1 MPKIRVTKKDGSVK
15 DAEVNRNI
23 LGALNSY
30 SLKTG
35 KTVDFKMTLSY
46 CLSSLPSSIY
56 NPERTRRLYQ
66 WRLKSLQEYAIL
78 VDMTA
83 FINIILSKSLRFTKF
98 EKLFVKHIPKG
109 YGRVDM
115 ITDGDKT
122 KSIKS
127 SEQRSIKTG
136 QSEKIHIST
145 STTNMKK
152 EFT

>member
-1 MPKIRVTKKDGSVK
+1 MPKIRVTIKDGSVK
-15 DAEVNRNI
+15 DAEVNRSI

-30 SLKTG
+30 HLKTG

-46 CLSSLPSSIY
+46 CLSSLPSSIC
-56 NPERTRRLYQ
+56 NLDRTRRLYQ
-66 WRLKSLQEYAIL
+66 WRLQSLQEYAIL

-83 FINIILSKSLRFTKF
+83 LINTILSKSLTYAKF
-98 EKLFVKHIPKG
+98 EKLFVKRIPKG
-109 YGRVDM
+109 YERVDM

-127 SEQRSIKTG
+127 REQLSIKRG
-136 QSEKIHIST
+136 QPEKIHIST
-145 STTNMKK
+145 STSNMKK